1 MFPEMAPTG
10 TDQPSPPP
18 VPARPAT
25 GPLHAETIGR
35 GGRLVLAHGFT
46 QTGRLWG
53 GLDRILAR
61 HHQVVRV
68 DLPGHGRSSGVR
80 ADLPTTADSLVA
92 AGGRGTYLGYSM
104 GARVCLHAAL
114 DRPTSVESLVLI
126 SGTAGIED
134 DEERAARRRAD
145 GVLAD
150 QLDPPGPTDR
160 SRGTASSATPTASS
174 PGISSAVPGD
184 PAAAAAAAG
193 RDRLGRFL
201 DRWLAQ
207 PLFADLPEEGAGR
220 EERLTN
226 TPEGLASSLRL
237 AGTGT
242 QVPLW
247 SRLGELTMPV
257 LLVTGADD
265 AKYCELNRRMAAAI
279 GPGARH
285 VTVEGAG
292 HSPHLVRPDLV
303 ASLVE
308 DFLDAAPRGSGPGPR
323 PAGAG

>member
-1 MFPEMAPTG
+1 MSPEMAATG
-10 TDQPSPPP
+10 TDQPPPP
-18 VPARPAT
+18 LDVTRVTA
-25 GPLHAETIGR
+25 GPLHTETIGH

-53 GLDRILAR
+53 GLDRLLAR
-61 HHQVVRV
+61 RRQVLRV
-68 DLPGHGRSSGVR
+68 DLPGHGRSSAVR
-80 ADLPTTADSLVA
+80 ADLPTTAAALVA
-92 AGGRGTYLGYSM
+92 VGGRAAYLGYSM

-114 DRPTSVESLVLI
+114 DHPASVESLVLI

-134 DEERAARRRAD
+134 GEERAARRRAD

-150 QLDPPGPTDR
+150 QLDPPGDPDPDPD
-160 SRGTASSATPTASS
+160 TAR
-174 PGISSAVPGD
+174 D
-184 PAAAAAAAG
+184 G
-193 RDRLGRFL
+193 RDRLERFL

-242 QVPLW
+242 QAPLW

-265 AKYCELNRRMAAAI
+265 AKFCELNRRMAAAI

-285 VTVEGAG
+285 VAVEGAG

-308 DFLDAAPRGSGPGPR
+308 DFLDAR
-323 PAGAG
+323 P